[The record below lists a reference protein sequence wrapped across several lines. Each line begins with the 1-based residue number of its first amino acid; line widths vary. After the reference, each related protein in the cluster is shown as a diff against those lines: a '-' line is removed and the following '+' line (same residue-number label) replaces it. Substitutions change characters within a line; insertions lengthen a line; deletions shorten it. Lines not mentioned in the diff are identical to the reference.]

1 MVHISYILVVSI
13 SGLSPIQK
21 IHGGD
26 WMRRETIP
34 PESPSDTRVL
44 YRVPLQYSG
53 RVFMQSYS
61 HTQSSSQYSLG
72 QTPYAPQPVFEIEYI
87 SRYP

>member
-44 YRVPLQYSG
+44 YRVLRTSSVL
-53 RVFMQSYS
+53 RTSIHAILLA
-61 HTQSSSQYSLG
+61 HTVVLTVQLRADSLR
-72 QTPYAPQPVFEIEYI
+72 APACV
-87 SRYP
+87 